1 MADEVATSWQ
11 TTDPLL
17 REIAERV
24 LTSKELEVVKLLN
37 AGYGQRRI
45 ARALDIDKSSV
56 CERLDRAERKILRAM
71 RALDNEGGE

>member
-1 MADEVATSWQ
+1 MADGVATSWQ

-24 LTSKELEVVKLLN
+24 LTGKELEVVKLLN

-45 ARALDIDKSSV
+45 ARALDIDKSTV
-56 CERLDRAERKILRAM
+56 RERLDRAERKIK
-71 RALDNEGGE
+71 RALDSKGGE